1 MTKKT
6 TGNKEL
12 KNTRVAEM
20 IKLNEKFLEDFTP
33 REQLVM
39 LRLLLMANDEGVVE
53 VSTRALADM
62 CEITRQNVRSV
73 LTSLHEKGCVFLDVK
88 QKTNP
93 KSNPKGNPKST
104 FITICNFNSY
114 KVGKKK
120 TTQNP
125 TQKATQNNDLNNI
138 DNARTDKSIK
148 RNALTSQTKRE
159 EYMHVFNDCAQDYRN
174 FVMWLMNRAK
184 HCFVNLAIP
193 TPEEFTSLKLHS
205 TGKDIAEMIEALEN
219 NRKYDNMYKTIY
231 LTARNWLKRD
241 NKWRE

>member
-6 TGNKEL
+6 TGDKEL

-20 IKLNEKFLEDFTP
+20 IKLNERFLEDFTP

-39 LRLLLMANDEGVVE
+39 LRLLLMANDEGVAE
-53 VSTRALADM
+53 ITTRALADM
-62 CEITRQNVRSV
+62 CEMTRQNVRSV

-93 KSNPKGNPKST
+93 KGNQKGNPKST
-104 FITICNFNSY
+104 FVTICNFDSY
-114 KVGKKK
+114 KVGRKK

-138 DNARTDKSIK
+138 DNSRTDKSIK

-174 FVMWLMNRAK
+174 FVVWLMNRAK

>member
-1 MTKKT
+1 
-6 TGNKEL
+6 
-12 KNTRVAEM
+12 M

-39 LRLLLMANDEGVVE
+39 LRLLLMADDDGGVE

-62 CEITRQNVRSV
+62 CEMTRQNVRS
-73 LTSLHEKGCVFLDVK
+73 LLASLHEKGCVFLDVK
-88 QKTNP
+88 EKTNP
-93 KSNPKGNPKST
+93 KGNPKGNPKST
-104 FITICNFNSY
+104 FVTICNFDSY
-114 KVGKKK
+114 KAGRKK
-120 TTQNP
+120 TTQNLTQNP
-125 TQKATQNNDLNNI
+125 TQNHDLINLN
-138 DNARTDKSIK
+138 NARTDKSIK
-148 RNALTSQTKRE
+148 RNALTSQIKRG
-159 EYMHVFNDCAQDYRN
+159 EYMHVFDDCAQDYRN
-174 FVMWLMNRAK
+174 FVAWLMNRAK

>member
-1 MTKKT
+1 
-6 TGNKEL
+6 
-12 KNTRVAEM
+12 M
-20 IKLNEKFLEDFTP
+20 IKLNERFLEDFTP

-39 LRLLLMANDEGVVE
+39 LRLLLMADDDGGVE

-62 CEITRQNVRSV
+62 CEMTRQNVRS
-73 LTSLHEKGCVFLDVK
+73 LLALLHEKGCVFLDVK

-104 FITICNFNSY
+104 FVTICNFDSY
-114 KVGKKK
+114 KAGRKK
-120 TTQNP
+120 TTQNL
-125 TQKATQNNDLNNI
+125 TQNLTQNNDLINL

-148 RNALTSQTKRE
+148 RNALTSQNKRE
-159 EYMHVFNDCAQDYRN
+159 EYMRVFNDCAQDYRN

>member
-1 MTKKT
+1 
-6 TGNKEL
+6 
-12 KNTRVAEM
+12 M
-20 IKLNEKFLEDFTP
+20 IKLNERFLEDFTP

-39 LRLLLMANDEGVVE
+39 LRLLFMANDEGVVE
-53 VSTRALADM
+53 ITTRALADM
-62 CEITRQNVRSV
+62 CGMTRQNVRSV
-73 LTSLHEKGCVFLDVK
+73 LTALHEKGCVFLDIK

-104 FITICNFNSY
+104 FVTICNYDSY
-114 KVGKKK
+114 KVGRKK

-125 TQKATQNNDLNNI
+125 TQNPTQNNDLNNI

-148 RNALTSQTKRE
+148 RGALSSQNKRE
-159 EYMHVFNDCAQDYRN
+159 EYMHVFDDCAQDYRN
-174 FVMWLMNRAK
+174 FVAWLMNRAK

-193 TPEEFTSLKLHS
+193 TPDEFNSLKLHS

>member
-1 MTKKT
+1 
-6 TGNKEL
+6 
-12 KNTRVAEM
+12 M
-20 IKLNEKFLEDFTP
+20 IKLNERFLDDFTP
-33 REQLVM
+33 REQVVM
-39 LRLLLMANDEGVVE
+39 LRLLLMANDYGVVE
-53 VSTRALADM
+53 VPTRALADM

-73 LTSLHEKGCVFLDVK
+73 LTSLHEKDCVFLDVK

-93 KSNPKGNPKST
+93 KDNPKGNPKST
-104 FITICNFNSY
+104 FVTICNYDSY
-114 KVGKKK
+114 KVGRKK

-125 TQKATQNNDLNNI
+125 TQKVTQNNDLNNI

>member
-1 MTKKT
+1 
-6 TGNKEL
+6 
-12 KNTRVAEM
+12 M
-20 IKLNEKFLEDFTP
+20 IKLNERFLEDFTP

-53 VSTRALADM
+53 ITTRALADM
-62 CEITRQNVRSV
+62 CEMTRQNVRSV
-73 LTSLHEKGCVFLDVK
+73 LTSLCEKGCVFLDVK

-104 FITICNFNSY
+104 FITICNYDSY
-114 KVGKKK
+114 KVGRKK

-125 TQKATQNNDLNNI
+125 TQNLTQNHDLINL

-148 RNALTSQTKRE
+148 RNALTSQIKRE
-159 EYMHVFNDCAQDYRN
+159 EYMQVFNDCAQDYRN
-174 FVMWLMNRAK
+174 FVVWLMNRAK

>member
-1 MTKKT
+1 
-6 TGNKEL
+6 
-12 KNTRVAEM
+12 M
-20 IKLNEKFLEDFTP
+20 IKLNERFLEDFTP

-39 LRLLLMANDEGVVE
+39 LRLLLMANDKGVVE
-53 VSTRALADM
+53 ITTRALADM
-62 CEITRQNVRSV
+62 CEMTRQNVRS
-73 LTSLHEKGCVFLDVK
+73 LLASLHEKGCVFLDVK
-88 QKTNP
+88 EKTNP
-93 KSNPKGNPKST
+93 KGNPKGNPKST
-104 FITICNFNSY
+104 FVTICNFDSY
-114 KVGKKK
+114 KAGRKK
-120 TTQNP
+120 TTQNL
-125 TQKATQNNDLNNI
+125 TQNLTQNHDLINL

-148 RNALTSQTKRE
+148 RNALTSQIKRE
-159 EYMHVFNDCAQDYRN
+159 EYMQVFNDCAQDYRN
-174 FVMWLMNRAK
+174 FVVWLMNRAK

>member
-6 TGNKEL
+6 TRDKEL

-39 LRLLLMANDEGVVE
+39 LRLLLMANDEGVAE
-53 VSTRALADM
+53 ITTRALADM
-62 CEITRQNVRSV
+62 CEMTRQNVRYV

-93 KSNPKGNPKST
+93 KGNPKGNPKST
-104 FITICNFNSY
+104 FITICNFDSY
-114 KVGKKK
+114 KAGRKK
-120 TTQNP
+120 TTQNT
-125 TQKATQNNDLNNI
+125 TQNPTQNNDLNNI

>member
-6 TGNKEL
+6 TGDKEL

-20 IKLNEKFLEDFTP
+20 IKLNERFLEDFTP

-39 LRLLLMANDEGVVE
+39 LRLLLMANDEGVAE
-53 VSTRALADM
+53 ITTRALADM
-62 CEITRQNVRSV
+62 CEMTRQNVRSV

-93 KSNPKGNPKST
+93 KGNPKGNPKST
-104 FITICNFNSY
+104 FVTICNFDSY
-114 KVGKKK
+114 KVGRKR

-159 EYMHVFNDCAQDYRN
+159 EYMHVFHDCAQDYRN
-174 FVMWLMNRAK
+174 FVVWLMNRAK

>member
-6 TGNKEL
+6 TRDKEL
-12 KNTRVAEM
+12 KNTRVTEM

-39 LRLLLMANDEGVVE
+39 LRLLLMANDDGIVE

-62 CEITRQNVRSV
+62 CEMTRQNVRSV
-73 LTSLHEKGCVFLDVK
+73 LISLHEKGCVFLDVK

-104 FITICNFNSY
+104 FVTICNYDSY
-114 KVGKKK
+114 KVGRKK
-120 TTQNP
+120 TTQNI

>member
-1 MTKKT
+1 
-6 TGNKEL
+6 
-12 KNTRVAEM
+12 M
-20 IKLNEKFLEDFTP
+20 IKLNEKFILDFTP
-33 REQLVM
+33 REQIIM
-39 LRLLLMANDEGVVE
+39 LRLLLMANDDGVVE

-62 CEITRQNVRSV
+62 CEMTRQNVRS
-73 LTSLHEKGCVFLDVK
+73 LLALLHEKGCVFLDVK

-104 FITICNFNSY
+104 FVTICNFNSY
-114 KVGKKK
+114 KVGRKK
-120 TTQNP
+120 TTQNL

>member
-6 TGNKEL
+6 TGDKEL
-12 KNTRVAEM
+12 KNTIVAEM
-20 IKLNEKFLEDFTP
+20 IKLNERFLEDFTP

-39 LRLLLMANDEGVVE
+39 LRLLLMANDDGVAE
-53 VSTRALADM
+53 ITTRALADM
-62 CEITRQNVRSV
+62 CEMTRQNVRSV
-73 LTSLHEKGCVFLDVK
+73 LTSLHEKCCVLLDVK
-88 QKTNP
+88 QKTNS

-104 FITICNFNSY
+104 FVTICNYDSY
-114 KVGKKK
+114 KVGRKK
-120 TTQNP
+120 TTQNI
-125 TQKATQNNDLNNI
+125 TQKETQNNDLNNI

-148 RNALTSQTKRE
+148 RNALTSQNKRE
-159 EYMHVFNDCAQDYRN
+159 EYMHIFNDCAQDYRN
-174 FVMWLMNRAK
+174 FVAWLMNRAK

-193 TPEEFTSLKLHS
+193 TPEEFNSLKLHS

>member
-6 TGNKEL
+6 TRDKEL

-20 IKLNEKFLEDFTP
+20 IKLNERFLEDFTP
-33 REQLVM
+33 REQVVM
-39 LRLLLMANDEGVVE
+39 LRLLLMANDYGVVE

-104 FITICNFNSY
+104 FVTICNYDSY
-114 KVGKKK
+114 KVGRKK
-120 TTQNP
+120 TTQNI

>member
-6 TGNKEL
+6 TRDKEL
-12 KNTRVAEM
+12 KNIRVAEM
-20 IKLNEKFLEDFTP
+20 IKLNERFLEDFTP

-39 LRLLLMANDEGVVE
+39 LRLLLMANDEGVAE
-53 VSTRALADM
+53 ITTRALADM
-62 CEITRQNVRSV
+62 CEMTRQNVRSL
-73 LTSLHEKGCVFLDVK
+73 LTFLHEKGCVFLDVK

-93 KSNPKGNPKST
+93 KGNPKGNPKST
-104 FITICNFNSY
+104 FVTICNYDSY
-114 KVGKKK
+114 KVVRKK

>member
-1 MTKKT
+1 
-6 TGNKEL
+6 
-12 KNTRVAEM
+12 M
-20 IKLNEKFLEDFTP
+20 IKLNERFLDDFTP
-33 REQLVM
+33 REQVVM
-39 LRLLLMANDEGVVE
+39 LRLLLMANDYGVVE

-62 CEITRQNVRSV
+62 CEMTRQNVRSV

-104 FITICNFNSY
+104 FVTICSYDSY
-114 KVGKKK
+114 KVGRKK
-120 TTQNP
+120 TTQNL